1 MEEAFVSIGSNIDA
15 SKNMQAV
22 KSHLSIFDKI
32 RYSSIYT
39 TPAEGFE
46 GEDFLNC
53 VCNFR
58 TAKSPYDLRNL
69 LKRVERDMG
78 RTTSQKGMSSRV
90 IDLDLILY
98 GDLVVHDSELEIP
111 SEDIEK
117 YKFVLEPLAEIAPD
131 KFHPTLKKSY
141 KQLYSSLFDKDKT

>member
-1 MEEAFVSIGSNIDA
+1 MKEAYVSIGSNIDA
-15 SKNMQAV
+15 SKNIQAV
-22 KSHLSIFDKI
+22 KSYLSIFDDI

-98 GDLVVHDSELEIP
+98 GDFSQRRH
-111 SEDIEK
+111 
-117 YKFVLEPLAEIAPD
+117 
-131 KFHPTLKKSY
+131 
-141 KQLYSSLFDKDKT
+141 

>member
-1 MEEAFVSIGSNIDA
+1 MSIGSNIDA

-22 KSHLSIFDKI
+22 KSHLSIFDEI

-78 RTTSQKGMSSRV
+78 RTTSQKGICLLYTSPSPRDREKSRMPSS
-90 IDLDLILY
+90 
-98 GDLVVHDSELEIP
+98 
-111 SEDIEK
+111 
-117 YKFVLEPLAEIAPD
+117 A
-131 KFHPTLKKSY
+131 
-141 KQLYSSLFDKDKT
+141 

>member
-1 MEEAFVSIGSNIDA
+1 MSIGSNIDA
-15 SKNMQAV
+15 SENIQAV
-22 KSHLSIFDKI
+22 KSHLSIFDDI

-69 LKRVERDMG
+69 LKELKEIWAEQLHKRVCLVE
-78 RTTSQKGMSSRV
+78 
-90 IDLDLILY
+90 LLIL
-98 GDLVVHDSELEIP
+98 
-111 SEDIEK
+111 
-117 YKFVLEPLAEIAPD
+117 
-131 KFHPTLKKSY
+131 T
-141 KQLYSSLFDKDKT
+141 